1 MRRWIDLVWVQT
13 VVNSVAGAVA
23 NGSEPSRMVRT
34 VAIGFKP
41 HRRDWVQ
48 IVAKGSDRRR
58 EGFKPSSRMVRSRRE
73 WFGAVAKCSELS
85 RMVRTVAIDFSPQ
98 IVANRSEP
106 SRMVQTVANSY
117 RRRFRSY
124 RRRWG
129 SPATGFG
136 SEATGFGSDGNWVC
150 VSEK

>member
-1 MRRWIDLVWVQT
+1 MVWVRT
-13 VVNSVAGAVA
+13 VANGVAGAVA

-34 VAIGFKP
+34 VAIGFGYRSLRK
-41 HRRDWVQ
+41 VQ
-48 IVAKGSDRRR
+48 TVVVNGSDRCR
-58 EGFKPSSRMVRSRRE
+58 K
-73 WFGAVAKCSELS
+73 WFGAVANGSEPS

-124 RRRWG
+124 RRR
-129 SPATGFG
+129 
-136 SEATGFGSDGNWVC
+136 
-150 VSEK
+150 

>member
-1 MRRWIDLVWVQT
+1 M
-13 VVNSVAGAVA
+13 NSVAGAVA

-34 VAIGFKP
+34 VAIGFGYRSLRK
-41 HRRDWVQ
+41 VQ
-48 IVAKGSDRRR
+48 TVVAKGSNR
-58 EGFKPSSRMVRSRRE
+58 RRE

-106 SRMVQTVANSY
+106 SRMVLTVANSY

-124 RRRWG
+124 RRR
-129 SPATGFG
+129 
-136 SEATGFGSDGNWVC
+136 
-150 VSEK
+150 